1 MTIFLSSAYFCL
13 TLTHLNTYLTFVE
26 IHDIMSLKSIP
37 LAVGSPSLGD
47 SIEATSY
54 WLRISGQSTLPEG
67 SDIMNNYI
75 TWSDFIQ
82 FMLMLISGASFLY
95 MVFNNKRK

>member
-1 MTIFLSSAYFCL
+1 M
-13 TLTHLNTYLTFVE
+13 TFVGTR
-26 IHDIMSLKSIP
+26 DIISLKNMP
-37 LAVGSPSLGD
+37 KAVDLSFLG
-47 SIEATSY
+47 EFTEVTFY
-54 WLRISGQSTLPEG
+54 WPRIGGQSTLPEG